1 MCDVRKSKVRAKKC
15 WSKLQGKFYYPIHPS
30 HSSWLTLLLA
40 LWIKGQLYSSENKV
54 TLHEGYSYKN
64 FLELIEWVNNTISDR
79 ESMNLLLAQV
89 GEVNKLSTLYIVS
102 HPASQV
108 QDLRDNCS
116 GLHYHNH
123 SLTYVVLHTLL
134 MSITCDYVIYVDDD
148 DIAFR

>member
-1 MCDVRKSKVRAKKC
+1 
-15 WSKLQGKFYYPIHPS
+15 
-30 HSSWLTLLLA
+30 
-40 LWIKGQLYSSENKV
+40 
-54 TLHEGYSYKN
+54 
-64 FLELIEWVNNTISDR
+64 
-79 ESMNLLLAQV
+79 MNLLLAQV